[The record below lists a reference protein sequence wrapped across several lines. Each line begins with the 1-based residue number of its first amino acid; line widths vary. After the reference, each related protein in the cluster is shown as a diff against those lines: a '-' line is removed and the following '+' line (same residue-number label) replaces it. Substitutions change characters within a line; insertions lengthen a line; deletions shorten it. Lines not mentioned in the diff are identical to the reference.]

1 MLPSLRTPPGFHLKR
16 HEGRLGHA
24 LHHGRELVGHL
35 SREEE
40 GLLPRLDL
48 ARSLATDPHAL
59 AQVIEAVGPAAL
71 AILGRVL
78 FRRV

>member
-1 MLPSLRTPPGFHLKR
+1 VTR
-16 HEGRLGHA
+16 HEARLGYA
-24 LHHGRELVGHL
+24 LHHGHEFLGHL

-48 ARSLATDPHAL
+48 ARALATDPHAL

>member
-1 MLPSLRTPPGFHLKR
+1 V
-16 HEGRLGHA
+16 A
-24 LHHGRELVGHL
+24 HL
-35 SREEE
+35 SREEK

-48 ARSLATDPHAL
+48 AHALATDPHAL
-59 AQVIEAVGPAAL
+59 AQLIEAVGPEVL